1 MNKQRNQTHRQDT
14 DTDPHARF
22 RLASIVQST
31 DDAIVCKDLNGI
43 VTHWNPAASRIFGYE
58 EDEIVGRS
66 ILLLIP
72 EELRDEE
79 EEILSKLRAGEPIV
93 HRETVRLTKTGE
105 KIQVMLTISP
115 IKDEDDNVIGAAK
128 VARNISDKKK
138 ADESRFRLA
147 AIVESADD
155 AIISKDLNGTVKS
168 WNDAASR
175 MFGFTAA
182 EMIDHSIL
190 KIIPADLHYEEEEI
204 LRKLRDGERI
214 DHYETTRVK
223 KNGALLEVSVTIS
236 PIRDETGRVIGASKI
251 ARDISDRKRVERLL
265 IQSEKLSA
273 TGRMAAAVAH
283 EINNPLESLINLVFL
298 ARECSPEKGRAHKY
312 LLTAENE
319 LERVSH
325 IARQTLG
332 YYRDTNSPTEAY
344 LHDLLQNVLTVYR
357 QTLLSAGVVVETQF
371 NDLQKIVVSRGEMI
385 QVFSNLIAN
394 SSDAMRHGG
403 TLHISTRNVKR
414 ASGDG
419 IQIVIRD
426 EGTGIKQEFLDKI
439 FEPFF
444 STKGNLGTGIGLWV
458 AKQLIEKRGGQIA
471 VATNTE
477 AGDSGTTVTVFLPF
491 KPAAPTSLEQH
502 GDNPINEK
510 QGGASIPSTPLFS

>member
-1 MNKQRNQTHRQDT
+1 LSYRNAQSIRTLGRDI
-14 DTDPHARF
+14 DADRHARF
-22 RLASIVQST
+22 RLASIVEST
-31 DDAIVCKDLNGI
+31 DDAIVCKDLNGT
-43 VTHWNPAASRIFGYE
+43 VTHWNPAATRIFGYE
-58 EDEIVGRS
+58 ECEIVGRS
-66 ILLLIP
+66 ILMLIP
-72 EELRDEE
+72 EELHGEE
-79 EEILSKLRAGEPIV
+79 EEILRKLKAGERIV
-93 HRETVRLTKTGE
+93 HQETVRLTKTGE
-105 KIQVMLTISP
+105 RVQVSLTISP
-115 IKDEDDNVIGAAK
+115 IKDENDKVIGAAK
-128 VARNISDKKK
+128 VARNISEQKK
-138 ADESRFRLA
+138 AEESRFRLA

-155 AIISKDLNGTVKS
+155 GIISKDLNGTVKS

-175 MFGFTAA
+175 IFGFEAA
-182 EMIDHSIL
+182 EMIGQSIL
-190 KIIPADLHYEEEEI
+190 RIIPEDLHYEEEEI

-214 DHYETTRVK
+214 DHYETTRTR

-251 ARDISDRKRVERLL
+251 VRDISDRKRVERLL

-298 ARECSPEKGRAHKY
+298 ARQSSPEKGRAHQY

-344 LHDLLQNVLTVYR
+344 LHDLIQNVLTVYR
-357 QTLLSAGVVVETQF
+357 QTLLSADVVVETQF

-385 QVFSNLIAN
+385 QVFSNLISN
-394 SSDAMRHGG
+394 STDAMRHGG
-403 TLHISTRNVKR
+403 TLYIATRNVKR

-426 EGTGIKQEFLDKI
+426 EGTGIKQEYLDKI

-458 AKQLIEKRGGQIA
+458 AKQLIEKRGGQIS

-477 AGDSGTTVTVFLPF
+477 IGQSGTTVTVFLPF
-491 KPAAPTSLEQH
+491 QPSSVEKLSEPAPAKSANLL
-502 GDNPINEK
+502 NPK
-510 QGGASIPSTPLFS
+510 V